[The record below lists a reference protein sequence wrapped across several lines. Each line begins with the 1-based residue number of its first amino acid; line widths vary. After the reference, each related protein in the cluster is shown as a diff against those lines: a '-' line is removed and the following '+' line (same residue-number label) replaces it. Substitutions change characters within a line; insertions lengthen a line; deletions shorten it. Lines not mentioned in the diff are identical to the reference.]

1 MDYTGDITIKEAS
14 DITFGF
20 EYFDNFLPKTWGY
33 AVVYK
38 ITTLWLIDY
47 FPGLAHVVIL
57 ALELTLLL
65 HFCEICYLIASL
77 PLANTCDLWQDI
89 KDDMQLLMSPVST
102 RVACK

>member
-1 MDYTGDITIKEAS
+1 MDYAGDITIEEAS
-14 DITFGF
+14 DITFEF
-20 EYFDNFLPKTWGY
+20 KYFDDFLPKAWGY

-47 FPGLAHVVIL
+47 FPGLAHIVIL
-57 ALELTLLL
+57 VLELTLLC

-77 PLANTCDLWQDI
+77 LFVNTCDLWQDI
-89 KDDMQLLMSPVST
+89 KDDMQLLMSLGST